1 MNQTSQLTP
10 LPEPTKDGPQFVHY
24 QDVVPSSAHTAEK
37 HLPSAL
43 RGVWEVDDLINEA
56 LAKALASF
64 RRKREADPTH
74 PDFFELPVEEMRKYL
89 RAAIVDVAVDLTRRL
104 LQQKGPGGPVPSLGV
119 DPMADHSSPS
129 QRGRRGE
136 TLAHLSMALAKL
148 PPEQYQA
155 IRHHYL
161 EGLSYLETARQMDT
175 TTAAVAGLIRRGLV
189 TLAEHLPEREFG
201 SNDDN

>member
-1 MNQTSQLTP
+1 MNESAQLTP
-10 LPEPTKDGPQFVHY
+10 LPEPTKAGSQFVRY
-24 QDVVPSSAHTAEK
+24 QEVIPRLRHTAEK

-43 RGVWEVDDLINEA
+43 RGVWEVDALINEA
-56 LAKALASF
+56 LAKALESF

-74 PDFFELPVEEMRKYL
+74 PDFFELTVKEMRKYL

-104 LQQKGPGGPVPSLGV
+104 LQQKGPGGPVPTLGV

-129 QRGRRGE
+129 QRARRSE
-136 TLAHLSMALAKL
+136 TLAQLSRTLAEL

-175 TTAAVAGLIRRGLV
+175 TTAAVAGLMRRGLA
-189 TLAEHLPEREFG
+189 TLRERLPEREFG
-201 SNDDN
+201 SNDEH